1 MVHIESAEYLQ
12 RVYESIWRA
21 LGAHGEEAEIY
32 ARCFVRADLLGKETQ
47 GIACIP
53 LVYPWIRS
61 GAIRF
66 GCSLTTVREGPSFA
80 LVDGNSGPGQV
91 CATRA
96 MEIALEKAR
105 SSTVG
110 CVWVRNTNDFTMA
123 TNYAEMALEH
133 DFFGLAMCN
142 GVPLVAAWGGR
153 EPVFNTNP
161 MSFAV
166 PAGEELPIIYDGAT
180 SAVSHGHVVLAARD
194 GRIMADSPLVD
205 QDGRATGDAVPLISD
220 PFDRNSEQLGA
231 IRPLGAKG
239 FGWLILVEVV
249 SSLMAGGSR
258 ALDIPFHQSAEDPWT
273 GGFFLMAVD
282 IGALVDLDHF
292 KAEVDGLVRSCRS
305 SQRAEGFSKIVMPGE
320 RAQREAERR
329 QREGIPLR
337 DEDWGNVER
346 IAGEVGVDLEALR
359 GGT

>member
-21 LGAHGEEAEIY
+21 LGARGEEAEIY

-66 GCSLTTVREGPSFA
+66 GRSLTTVREGPSFA

-96 MEIALEKAR
+96 MAIALEKAR

-133 DFFGLAMCN
+133 DCFGLAMSN

-153 EPVFNTNP
+153 EPLFNTNP
-161 MSFAV
+161 MAFAV

-205 QDGRATGDAVPLISD
+205 PDGRATGDAGPLISD

-249 SSLMAGGSR
+249 SSLMAGGGR

-282 IGALVDLDHF
+282 IGALVDLDRF
-292 KAEVDGLVRSCRS
+292 KADVDRLVRSCRS
-305 SQRAEGFSKIVMPGE
+305 SQRAEGFSEIVMPGE

-329 QREGIPLR
+329 RREGIPLR
-337 DEDWGNVER
+337 DEDWGNVAR

-359 GGT
+359 DGT